1 MGGDGEGRMD
11 NILQKLVD
19 TMLSEGAMGVI
30 VIGLAFGYW
39 KLQQQLNAVQQQRV
53 ADAMKLA
60 DATHTMAG
68 ALDRN
73 TETLK
78 SFVLEE

>member
-1 MGGDGEGRMD
+1 MD
-11 NILQKLVD
+11 AILKKLVD

-30 VIGLAFGYW
+30 VVALAYGCW
-39 KLQQQLNAVQQQRV
+39 KLQQKLSAVQEQRV

-60 DATHTMAG
+60 DATHAIAG

>member
-1 MGGDGEGRMD
+1 MD

-30 VIGLAFGYW
+30 VVALAYGYW

-60 DATHTMAG
+60 DATYAMAG